1 MNLNL
6 NHIYLSYFRV
16 YKGTIEIA
24 DANVTYILYL
34 QISIPVSSEHCTII
48 TMELKSKNIVL
59 THILNHIVAITG
71 TEESKYPLKHPN
83 KLDVHKILS
92 MVENINATGGAE
104 N

>member
-1 MNLNL
+1 
-6 NHIYLSYFRV
+6 
-16 YKGTIEIA
+16 
-24 DANVTYILYL
+24 
-34 QISIPVSSEHCTII
+34 
-48 TMELKSKNIVL
+48 MELKSKNIVL
-59 THILNHIVAITG
+59 THILNHTVEITG